1 MKNLLK
7 FLFTALCIGLLSCNE
22 AGTEPMSDVIER
34 GLSVARR
41 QALFLAKETEGLEGQ
56 LPRNYENGKLA
67 TVGTGDWTSGFFGGT
82 LWYLYENDRSEEIKK
97 YAEMYTM
104 RVEEIKYDTS
114 SHDVGFMLGS
124 SFGNGYRLT
133 GNPYYLEVMKT
144 GAASLSTRY
153 NATVGAI
160 RSWDWNRGVWQY
172 PVIIDNMMNLEFLMF
187 VSKATSEDR
196 YAEIADSHAAT
207 TLKNHFRDDAGSFHV
222 ISYDTLTG
230 LPHAKH
236 THQGY
241 AHESAWARGQAWG
254 LYGFTMMYRE
264 TGKAEYLDQ
273 AKRIASFMMN
283 HPNMP
288 ADKVPYWD
296 FNAPNI
302 PDAPRDASAAAIMAS
317 ALIELS
323 TLDTSADSPRY
334 LEYAEEQVRSLSSPV
349 YLAEVGTNGGF
360 ILKHCVGHLPG
371 QSEIDVPLVYAD
383 YYYIEALTRLK
394 KIMNKQ

>member
-1 MKNLLK
+1 MKKLLL
-7 FLFTALCIGLLSCNE
+7 FLFTALTICFLSCN
-22 AGTEPMSDVIER
+22 ADKTEPLSGVIAR
-34 GLSVARR
+34 GLHVARE
-41 QALFLAKETEGLEGQ
+41 QALLLAQETEGRTGQ
-56 LPRNYENGKLA
+56 LPRNYENGEL
-67 TVGTGDWTSGFFGGT
+67 TTTGADDWTSGFFAGV
-82 LWYLYENDRSEEIKK
+82 LWYLYENDRSEEIKR
-97 YAEMYTM
+97 YADIYTM
-104 RVEEIKYDTS
+104 RVESAKDITY

-133 GNPYYLEVMKT
+133 GNPHYLEVMKT

-160 RSWDWNRGVWQY
+160 RSWDWNRRVWQY

-187 VSKATSEDR
+187 VSKATGEER
-196 YAEIADSHAAT
+196 YADIADSHAAT

-230 LPHAKH
+230 MPHARH

-273 AKRIASFMMN
+273 AKRIASFVMN
-283 HPNMP
+283 HPDMP

-296 FNAPNI
+296 FNAPDI

-323 TLDTSADSPRY
+323 TLDTGADSSRY
-334 LEYAEEQVRSLSSPV
+334 LEYAEDQVRSLSSPA

-371 QSEIDVPLVYAD
+371 GSEIDVPIVYAD
-383 YYYIEALTRLK
+383 YYYLEALTRLTNTLK
-394 KIMNKQ
+394 